1 MNCSNRLGLAMLKG
15 YHQETAS
22 AEQENLKNRA
32 FQLPHGFLEMSKYY
46 FEMVY
51 Q

>member
-1 MNCSNRLGLAMLKG
+1 MLKG
-15 YHQETAS
+15 YHQETTS
-22 AEQENLKNRA
+22 IEKENFQNRA
-32 FQLPHGFLEMSKYY
+32 FQLPHGFLEMSKHY